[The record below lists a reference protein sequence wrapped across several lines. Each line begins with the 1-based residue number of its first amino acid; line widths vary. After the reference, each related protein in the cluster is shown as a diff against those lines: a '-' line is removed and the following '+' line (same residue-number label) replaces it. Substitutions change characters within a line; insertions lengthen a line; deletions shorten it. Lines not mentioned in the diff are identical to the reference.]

1 METADGRWHLN
12 AFGSKAQDAFLPC
25 AAAWMPLVHAF
36 LRIQQS
42 TKDDST
48 SEVVSHYQAGDSFQ
62 SEMQLLMTCPNAV
75 QQIWHSDNA
84 RGGLTI
90 IIPLVDVTLEHG
102 PTQLLPGTHMLTAAS
117 DRGFALWFA
126 DMKRGLQD
134 TFTAGKIPDERWDIQ
149 PAPIDYDIDD
159 AGNVVADGQNRTII
173 PAGSAVV
180 FDARMLHRGLV
191 NTSSDVRPALVYRYD
206 TKASPPPGQGVIMTL
221 FLKKLAQ
228 QIASVV
234 SSNSG

>member
-1 METADGRWHLN
+1 
-12 AFGSKAQDAFLPC
+12 
-25 AAAWMPLVHAF
+25 MPLVHAF

-191 NTSSDVRPALVYRYD
+191 NTSRPHNACSLILWVGVQTCTLCLIHFCGSDVRPALVYRYD